1 MDGTHRYHL
10 VYGQTSVKSNNL
22 DKSLLW
28 IDTIKVQLYGS
39 PSDENWMDEYL
50 GKVVGSGEGNG
61 AGIGGSGVGS
71 SASESEPDGTSGEAA
86 ETEPEK
92 FKKNDNSLEKIDA
105 AGKHVY
111 EIAGGSVSYSLGS
124 ERQDYRIYIAAI
136 FGAAFL
142 LGGGASFYAYRR
154 RMR

>member
-10 VYGQTSVKSNNL
+10 VYGQTSIKSNNL

-71 SASESEPDGTSGEAA
+71 SASESRTGRDIRRSGRDGTREIQ
-86 ETEPEK
+86 
-92 FKKNDNSLEKIDA
+92 KNDNSLEKIDA

-124 ERQDYRIYIAAI
+124 ERKDYRIYIAAI
-136 FGAAFL
+136 FGAAF
-142 LGGGASFYAYRR
+142 Y
-154 RMR
+154 

>member
-1 MDGTHRYHL
+1 MDRLYTPVPSGL
-10 VYGQTSVKSNNL
+10 WADFLKSNNL

-50 GKVVGSGEGNG
+50 RQGHGKRRRQWC
-61 AGIGGSGVGS
+61 GIGGSGAGG

-92 FKKNDNSLEKIDA
+92 FKNDNSLERSTPP
-105 AGKHVY
+105 GKHVY

-124 ERQDYRIYIAAI
+124 ERRDYRIYIAAI

-142 LGGGASFYAYRR
+142 LGGGASLRLSAAV
-154 RMR
+154 